1 MNKFAAILL
10 VMSSIFLVSAQ
21 HEQAGTTDFS
31 LLNISVDA
39 RSIGL
44 AGASAAIPNS
54 IYGVFTN
61 PSSIAVDTES
71 INVLLGYIS
80 IMDGLWGIP
89 AAASRSFGKFGV
101 ISVNMFSAN
110 TSVDER
116 DAQNNVTGNV
126 LSYNYINGGVSW
138 GYKILDGLYT
148 GASLKGVYNKI
159 ADYNAGALYMDAG
172 IQYRLQSERLIYGFT
187 IHNLGFIAEQYTSE
201 SEGKLP
207 YTFEGGISFV
217 PKTFPSL
224 RLAMDVNKKKGDY
237 VNFEP
242 AVEVNIYKKVLVMRL
257 GYAFSQRDASNVAD
271 MLQNSNDD
279 DYQKSNL
286 SSLCAGA
293 GLKTDISGK
302 KLVLDFGIKFA
313 SMAIVPSISVSGMIS
328 L

>member
-1 MNKFAAILL
+1 MKKFTAILL
-10 VMSSIFLVSAQ
+10 VIGSIYLVSAQ

-44 AGASAAIPNS
+44 AGASTAIPNS

-61 PSSIAVDTES
+61 PSSIAADTEN

-89 AAASRSFGKFGV
+89 AAASCSFGKYGV

-110 TSVDER
+110 TSIENR
-116 DAQNNVTGNV
+116 DAQNRLTGEV
-126 LSYNYINGGVSW
+126 SYYNYINGGVSW
-138 GYKILDGLYT
+138 GYKIMDGLYT
-148 GASLKGVYNKI
+148 GASFKGVYNKI

-187 IHNLGFIAEQYTSE
+187 IHNLGFIAEKYTSE

-207 YTFEGGISFV
+207 LTFEGGISFV

-224 RLAMDVNKKKGDY
+224 RLAIDVNKKTGDY

-242 AVEVNIYKKVLVMRL
+242 AVEVNVYKKVLAMRV
-257 GYAFSQRDASNVAD
+257 GYAFSQRDASYVVD
-271 MLQNSNDD
+271 MLQNSNDEE
-279 DYQKSNL
+279 YKKSNL

-313 SMAIVPSISVSGMIS
+313 SAVIVPSISISGMIS

>member
-1 MNKFAAILL
+1 MNKFTALFLAFG
-10 VMSSIFLVSAQ
+10 SIFLVSAQ
-21 HEQAGTTDFS
+21 HEQAGTTDFT

-44 AGASAAIPNS
+44 AGASAAMPDG

-61 PSSIAVDTES
+61 PSSIAVDSEG
-71 INVLLGYIS
+71 INVTLGYIS

-89 AAASRSFGKFGV
+89 AAVSRPFGKFGV
-101 ISVNMFSAN
+101 LSVNMFSAN
-110 TSVDER
+110 TSVENV
-116 DAQNNVTGNV
+116 DAQNRITGEV
-126 LSYNYINGGVSW
+126 SSYNYVNGGLSW

-148 GASLKGVYNKI
+148 GASLKGVFNKI
-159 ADYNAGALYMDAG
+159 AEYNAGALYIDAG

-187 IHNLGFIAEQYTSE
+187 IHNLGFVAEKYTSE
-201 SEGKLP
+201 SESKLP
-207 YTFEGGISFV
+207 LTIEGGISFV
-217 PKTFPSL
+217 PRTIPAL
-224 RLAMDVNKKKGDY
+224 RLAVDVNKKTGDY

-242 AVEVNIYKKVLVMRL
+242 AAEVNVYKKVLTMRL
-257 GYAFSQRDASNVAD
+257 GYSFSQRDASHVVD
-271 MLQNSNDD
+271 LLQNSKDD
-279 DYQKSNL
+279 DYQKSNI

-313 SMAIVPSISVSGMIS
+313 SVAIAPSISVSGVIS

>member
-1 MNKFAAILL
+1 M
-10 VMSSIFLVSAQ
+10 VSAQ
-21 HEQAGTTDFS
+21 HEKAGTTDFA
-31 LLNISVDA
+31 LLNLSVDA

-44 AGASAAIPNS
+44 AGASTAIPNS

-61 PSSIAVDTES
+61 PASIAIDTGGT
-71 INVLLGYIS
+71 NVFLGYIS

-101 ISVNMFSAN
+101 VSVNMFSAN
-110 TSVDER
+110 TSVDTR
-116 DAQNNVTGNV
+116 DAQNISTGEV
-126 LSYNYINGGVSW
+126 ASYNYINGGLSW
-138 GYKILDGLYT
+138 GYKIIDGLYT
-148 GASLKGVYNKI
+148 GASFKGVYNKI
-159 ADYNAGALYMDAG
+159 ADFNAGALYLDAG

-187 IHNLGFIAEQYTSE
+187 IRHLGFIAEQYTSE
-201 SEGKLP
+201 MKGRLP
-207 YTFEGGISFV
+207 LTIEGGISFV

-224 RLAMDVNKKKGDY
+224 RLAMDVNKKTGDY

-242 AVEVNIYKKVLVMRL
+242 AVEVNVYKKVLTMRL
-257 GYAFSQRDASNVAD
+257 GYAFSQRDASNVID
-271 MLQNSNDD
+271 MLQNSNDEE
-279 DYQKSNL
+279 YQKSNL

-313 SMAIVPSISVSGMIS
+313 SVAIVPSISVSGMIS